1 MMKGCLGVLLTV
13 LVAVD
18 ACSIAADYFQF
29 GTQPNSR
36 IEYDHARGK
45 FRKHF
50 RISFDVKTNDSA
62 GVIFYAADKEN
73 TNFVILYMESGQIIY
88 KILSN
93 KIIHDLQTTKTFND
107 GEWHKIVIVNNQSMQ
122 LMVDDNLEGERK
134 SKSIQ
139 KLEIAEP
146 LFLGG
151 LRDEQMGLLSEY
163 GNVVHSFKGC
173 IRDFHVTN
181 RPMEK
186 PRKVDVQRCLENIEE
201 GNYFNGGYAVLGNR
215 YVVGD
220 EIDIKMDI
228 KPRNVSG
235 LLLSVHGKRD
245 YLVLEMYEG
254 AIRFTVDNGRGPIT
268 TTFSPDRMHYL
279 CDGHWHTIQGKLSGR
294 GPITTTFSPD
304 RMHYLCDGHWHTI
317 QAIKSK
323 NIVSLSVDNKFMTP
337 SLGDHRAKSTD
348 TGGALFL
355 GSHKVLNKVR
365 GITARYPF
373 VGCIRN
379 IHINNKPIIVT
390 YQMRRGDVIVGQC
403 ATN

>member
-279 CDGHWHTIQGKLSGR
+279 CDGHWHTIQ
-294 GPITTTFSPD
+294 
-304 RMHYLCDGHWHTI
+304 
-317 QAIKSK
+317 AIKSK